1 MNVAAWIFGAIL
13 IAVFAFAGGT
23 KVLDLDRQRE
33 RFGYSASQYRLIG
46 LSEVAAAVGLVVGL
60 IWRQLEWIAVGA
72 GIGICALMMGAL
84 LAHARVEDDAKETA
98 PAGVIFVLAVVFMIL
113 ISLR

>member
-1 MNVAAWIFGAIL
+1 MNVAAWIVGAIL

-33 RFGYSASQYRLIG
+33 RFGYTANQYRLLG
-46 LSEVAAAVGLVVGL
+46 LCEVAAAVGIVIGL
-60 IWRQLEWIAVGA
+60 IWRQVEWLAVAA
-72 GIGICALMMGAL
+72 GIGICALMIGAL
-84 LAHARVEDDAKETA
+84 MAHARVEDEAKDTA
-98 PAGVIFVLAVVFMIL
+98 PAGVIFVLAAVFMVL

>member
-1 MNVAAWIFGAIL
+1 MNVAAWILGAIL

-33 RFGYSASQYRLIG
+33 RFGYSSLQYRLIG
-46 LSEVAAAVGLVVGL
+46 LSEIAAAVGLVVGL
-60 IWRQLEWIAVGA
+60 IWRQVEWIAVAA
-72 GIGICALMMGAL
+72 GIGICALMVGAL
-84 LAHARVEDDAKETA
+84 MTHARVEDEAKETA
-98 PAGVIFVLAVVFMIL
+98 PAGVMFVLAIVFMVL

>member
-1 MNVAAWIFGAIL
+1 MNVAAWILGAIL

-46 LSEVAAAVGLVVGL
+46 LSEVAAAAGVLIGL
-60 IWRQLEWIAVGA
+60 IWRQVEWLAVAA
-72 GIGICALMMGAL
+72 GIGICALMVGAL
-84 LAHARVEDDAKETA
+84 LTHARVEDDVKETA
-98 PAGVIFVLAVVFMIL
+98 PAGVIFVLSIVFMIL
-113 ISLR
+113 VSLR